1 MAYHR
6 FTHGKASDIGFPR
19 IMFIFLRRT
28 YLKNIRVQGYGRHTS
43 EEVYKIG
50 KEDLSALENFIGKKK
65 YLFGDEPCNED
76 AVLFAFTAQ
85 LVYLDKGPFNKFL
98 KGISI

>member
-1 MAYHR
+1 M
-6 FTHGKASDIGFPR
+6 I
-19 IMFIFLRRT
+19 I
-28 YLKNIRVQGYGRHTS
+28 KNVKVQGYGRHTS

-76 AVLFAFTAQ
+76 AVLFAFTSQ
-85 LVYLDKGPFNKFL
+85 LVYYDNGPFNKFL
-98 KGISI
+98 KGILKCRLNLVIFN